1 MLLHARPKQS
11 DLVVNQDRDEQTQ
24 TETGKTQHRRV
35 VAGKQLQASEDSR
48 WRGVAAGGSRHRE
61 RVSDQ
66 VRAGQRETEGD
77 RGRERET
84 ARRRKIVCICA
95 CVVLDRVA
103 GCPKLSDPPWSLQ
116 GGSKSFG
123 TRAQA
128 ASGHG

>member
-11 DLVVNQDRDEQTQ
+11 DLVVNQDRVGQTQ

-48 WRGVAAGGSRHRE
+48 WRGVAARGSRHRD

-66 VRAGQRETEGD
+66 VRAGQIETEGD

-84 ARRRKIVCICA
+84 ARRRKIVCIYA

-128 ASGHG
+128 AAAHG